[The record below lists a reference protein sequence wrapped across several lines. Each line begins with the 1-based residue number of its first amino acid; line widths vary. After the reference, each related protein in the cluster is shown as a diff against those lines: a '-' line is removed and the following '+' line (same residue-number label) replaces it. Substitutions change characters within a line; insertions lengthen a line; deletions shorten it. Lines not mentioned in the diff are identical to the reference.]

1 MHRLSTSAYRK
12 NRRGSGG
19 WNNTLNTNRGGKK
32 RKVKEKGKIKA
43 GGGKLQSARAMRAAK
58 IRLGRQRQPQGER
71 GREVV

>member
-1 MHRLSTSAYRK
+1 MHTGK
-12 NRRGSGG
+12 TGGGRGGG
-19 WNNTLNTNRGGKK
+19 TTHSILIEGGKK